1 MPLRLDDSELLEL
14 MKNFYVLTG
23 LRMVLFD
30 ENYNEII
37 SYPEERQPFCECM
50 RQNKEFDSLC
60 RKSDKASFEACRKSQ
75 KLVMYKCHA
84 GLFEA
89 TAPITDGGSTIGY
102 IMFGQ
107 TADKKQKD
115 EFLERLSEICKKYPM
130 PNAPDKIEKIKYKSL
145 KQLEAA
151 AKILEVCT
159 SYILNKELI
168 RPSRIH
174 LKSSIDEY
182 ISKHLSE
189 EITVSTLCK
198 NFNISRTRLYEAMK
212 PYIDGGIAT
221 YVRKKRLSQAKHLL
235 KSTDIPIPQ
244 ISDKVGFSDYNYFLR
259 AFKKEFGIS
268 PKQLQSKYTKS

>member
-1 MPLRLDDSELLEL
+1 MSLRLEDSELLEL
-14 MKNFYVLTG
+14 MKNFYALTG

-37 SYPEERQPFCECM
+37 SYPKERPPFCECM
-50 RQNKEFDSLC
+50 RQNADFNNLC
-60 RKSDKASFEACRKSQ
+60 IKSDKASFEACRKSQ

-107 TADKKQKD
+107 TADKKHKN
-115 EFLERLSEICKKYPM
+115 EFLKQLGDICEKYPTE
-130 PNAPDKIEKIKYKSL
+130 NVADKIEKIKYKSL

-159 SYILNKELI
+159 SYILKKELI
-168 RPSRIH
+168 SPSRIQ
-174 LKSSIDEY
+174 LFNSIDEY
-182 ISKHLSE
+182 ILSHLNE
-189 EITVSTLCK
+189 EITVSTLCRK
-198 NFNISRTRLYEAMK
+198 FNISRTRLYEAMK

-221 YVRKKRLSQAKHLL
+221 YVRKKRLSKAKALL
-235 KSTDIPIPQ
+235 KTTDIPIPQ

-259 AFKKEFGIS
+259 AFKKEYGIS
-268 PKQLQSKYTKS
+268 PKKVRAQYIS